1 MVLHFDLFE
10 VKIFLELKLLR
21 FLEQW
26 TLSKK
31 YLQTDMRA
39 ILSLQQWHRAKLV
52 FRKKVDYYQYSQ
64 LSC

>member
-1 MVLHFDLFE
+1 MGLHFDLFE

-31 YLQTDMRA
+31 YYQTDMRA
-39 ILSLQQWHRAKLV
+39 IFSQLQWHRAKLV
-52 FRKKVDYYQYSQ
+52 FRKKVDYCQYSQ